1 MAPGSPAGSAP
12 GSPRLNGPSWV
23 ASPAGHRPG
32 SAAGPTRLPLDRAFP
47 RSAWCAVKIARTLV
61 ALAAF
66 IRFLTA
72 GEHEFYTGYAGLETV
87 TTVFFLLLYLLRLD
101 ARMRCLYWPLAVST
115 RGLRVP
121 GCSGCEYRCPLAV
134 SIDELGPHSG
144 PDRSTPQMTCTLAST
159 NYQDV
164 LPGYVFPG
172 GGIWLL
178 DVGVPSLFS
187 SPSISKLMSSF
198 PLQEP

>member
-12 GSPRLNGPSWV
+12 GSPRLEGPSRG

-47 RSAWCAVKIARTLV
+47 RSARGAVKIARTLV

-66 IRFLTA
+66 ICFLTA

-101 ARMRCLYWPLAVST
+101 VRMRCLYWPLADILNSVTSAMLLIPVGLT
-115 RGLRVP
+115 AVKIKTNKGIMAGGVLSLILLALCLVDMFLLWKKISLEKARG
-121 GCSGCEYRCPLAV
+121 
-134 SIDELGPHSG
+134 
-144 PDRSTPQMTCTLAST
+144 RSAA
-159 NYQDV
+159 
-164 LPGYVFPG
+164 
-172 GGIWLL
+172 
-178 DVGVPSLFS
+178 
-187 SPSISKLMSSF
+187 K
-198 PLQEP
+198 